1 MANTTALFES
11 HGRALNVTVNAA
23 IAKDDVLYINGFA
36 GIAGDDAESGETI
49 ALLIEQVEYTV
60 FVGTSLAVSKGDTI
74 YVTTA
79 SVTADIIPQSALST
93 TSGAGK
99 KAFLKATEARDSSGY
114 VRCILLPQ
122 S

>member
-1 MANTTALFES
+1 
-11 HGRALNVTVNAA
+11 
-23 IAKDDVLYINGFA
+23 
-36 GIAGDDAESGETI
+36 
-49 ALLIEQVEYTV
+49 
-60 FVGTSLAVSKGDTI
+60 LAVSKGDTI

-79 SVTADIIPQSALST
+79 SVTTEVIPQSALAT

-99 KAFLKATEARDSSGY
+99 KAFLKATEDRDSSGY